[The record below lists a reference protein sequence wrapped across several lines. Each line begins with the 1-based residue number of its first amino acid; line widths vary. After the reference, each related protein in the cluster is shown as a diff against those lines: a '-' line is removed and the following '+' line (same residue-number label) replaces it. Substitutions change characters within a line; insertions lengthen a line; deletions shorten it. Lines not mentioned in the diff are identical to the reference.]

1 MTKYRYNINADTT
14 FFTADWTGL
23 TADFDPYALVALPT
37 RPINFYLGKITS
49 WQAKPI
55 KARFLATVRAN
66 IEPYADSAAVLADMP
81 RAYDLDEAVG
91 AQLDVDGLWIG
102 RSRFIPTPAPN
113 TLFSFDVDGLGWD
126 QGYIDGPYDS
136 AQGLS
141 ALADEDYRRLLYAK
155 ILANSWDGTADGL
168 LAILR
173 AYFSD
178 DRTIVFVQDDAQA
191 IPVTPEDPIT
201 FAFDVDGHGFDESF
215 VSDAFQYP
223 GNAPDAATITYSVLV
238 SGKVPS
244 DLDLYVLDGVFRPL
258 VAAIGADVDFGVTSV
273 DNNPV
278 FGFDMEDDHVSGFDV
293 GAVDV
298 DPLTAASL
306 LSNG

>member
-1 MTKYRYNINADTT
+1 MTKYKYNINADTT

-23 TADFDPYALVALPT
+23 TADFDPYALAALPT
-37 RPINFYLGKITS
+37 RPIEFYLNKITS
-49 WQAKPI
+49 WQSKPI

-66 IEPYADSAAVLADMP
+66 IEPYADSAAVIADMP
-81 RAYDLDEAVG
+81 RAYDVDEAVG
-91 AQLDVDGLWIG
+91 TQLDVDGLWIG
-102 RSRFIPTPAPN
+102 RSRIIPVPAPN

-126 QGYIDGPYDS
+126 EGYIDGPYDS

-155 ILANSWDGTADGL
+155 ILANSWDGTADGA

-191 IPVTPEDPIT
+191 IPLTSEDPP
-201 FAFDVDGHGFDESF
+201 AFGFDLDGHGFDEGF
-215 VSDAFQYP
+215 IWNPFQFP
-223 GNAPDAATITYSVLV
+223 NQAPDAATITYAVLFA
-238 SGKVPS
+238 GKIPR

-258 VAAIGADVDFGVTSV
+258 VGAIASDVDFGVTTV
-273 DNNPV
+273 DNAPV

-293 GAVDV
+293 GAIDA
-298 DPLTAASL
+298 DPLTVAALTPNS
-306 LSNG
+306 